1 MCSTAQSLLDR
12 LGDDL
17 SQLGQ
22 TAAVERGAAGAGDRI
37 SALLTARA
45 QVEALLLDEVAA
57 FDGVGAYVEAGTSTA
72 ASWLRA
78 SGRLT
83 RREAS
88 GTVHQARELRNLT
101 ITARALSAG
110 EISRAHATEIIKAKQ
125 RSCLDAD
132 SFRRYEEILVE
143 LAMHASADEVRS
155 AVRHLVD
162 AEAPDRDKALLDAL
176 ADRSFTLRQVGD
188 LVKVDAMIDKLTAEA
203 LTKGIEA
210 LSRRTPGDE
219 RDWHV
224 RRADAFSEIVMLG
237 LESGQLPQQG
247 RVKPHVDLT
256 LTLDQLR
263 GIDGSGP
270 LLRRFGQIPVATA
283 QRLSCDA
290 VLTRFVTDPH
300 GEVLDVGRSCRLTN
314 TALNKAVA
322 HMYDTCAYPNCATP
336 VTACE
341 IHHLWWWSKGG
352 GTDLWN
358 LLPLCKH
365 HHMFVHEYGYHIQ
378 TGLDPGGGTLK
389 GPGRWRFVSP
399 TGRPIP
405 DHRTTLRHYVE
416 QLTLMPDSPDPPP
429 HRGLFG

>member
-1 MCSTAQSLLDR
+1 MNTCSTARSPLDR

-22 TAAVERGAAGAGDRI
+22 TAAVERGPSGAGDRI

-45 QVEALLLDEVAA
+45 KVEALLLDEVAA
-57 FDGVGAYVEAGTSTA
+57 FDASGAYVEAGTPTA

-78 SGRLT
+78 SGRLG
-83 RREAS
+83 RRDAS
-88 GTVHQARELRNLT
+88 GTVHQARELRDLT
-101 ITARALSAG
+101 ATSEALRAGS
-110 EISRAHATEIIKAKQ
+110 ISRAHAIEIVKAKE
-125 RSCLDAD
+125 RSCLDAE

-143 LAMHASADEVRS
+143 LATHATPDEVRA
-155 AVRHLVD
+155 AVGHLVE
-162 AEAPDRDKALLDAL
+162 AEAPDRDRELLDAL
-176 ADRSFTLRQVGD
+176 ADRSLTLRQVGD
-188 LVKVDAMIDKLTAEA
+188 LVKVDAMIDKVTAAA
-203 LTKGIEA
+203 LSTGVEA
-210 LSRRTPGDE
+210 LSRRTPGDD
-219 RDWHV
+219 RSWHV

-270 LLRRFGQIPVATA
+270 LLRRFGQIPSATA
-283 QRLSCDA
+283 QRLACNA
-290 VLTRFVTDPH
+290 VLTRFLTDPH

-314 TALNKAVA
+314 SALNKAVA
-322 HMYDTCAYPNCATP
+322 LMYHSCAYPNCATP
-336 VTACE
+336 VTSCE

-365 HHMFVHEYGYHIQ
+365 HHIFVHEYGYHIQ
-378 TGLDPGGGTLK
+378 TGLDPAGGTLT

-399 TGRPIP
+399 TGQPIP
-405 DHRTTLRHYVE
+405 DHRKTLERHVA
-416 QLTLMPDSPDPPP
+416 QLTLLPDPSDPP
-429 HRGLFG
+429 DTG